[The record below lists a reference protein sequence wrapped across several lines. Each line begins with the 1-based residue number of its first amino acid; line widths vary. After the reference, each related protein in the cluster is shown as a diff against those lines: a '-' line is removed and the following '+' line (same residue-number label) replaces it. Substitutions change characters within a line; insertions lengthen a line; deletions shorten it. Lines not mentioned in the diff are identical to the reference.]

1 MCNDKTQL
9 TGAGLKKL
17 ILDCLP
23 QTILV
28 QMHTVDLIRKSD
40 QEMIEIIL
48 KTGKVVEKWEE
59 ARKTQGTRT
68 PKIQEKPEWK

>member
-1 MCNDKTQL
+1 VSTQIEMCNDKTQL

-17 ILDCLP
+17 ILDCLS

-40 QEMIEIIL
+40 
-48 KTGKVVEKWEE
+48 
-59 ARKTQGTRT
+59 
-68 PKIQEKPEWK
+68 